1 MKFISNRDMALG
13 VYDIDS
19 ASAFY
24 GEVLGFKTNREEKG
38 LRVYETG
45 NFMLYVE
52 ESVPYP
58 PVPSLT
64 VENLAEAKKYLLEN
78 GCEIINELEKSFYFR
93 DPFGVV
99 WDIIEA

>member
-13 VYDIDS
+13 VYDIES

-24 GEVLGFKTNREEKG
+24 GEVLGFKINREEKG

-64 VENLAEAKKYLLEN
+64 VRNLAEAKKYLLEN
-78 GCEIINELEKSFYFR
+78 GCEIINELEKSLYFR
-93 DPFGVV
+93 DPYGVV